1 MSTNEGKRIYEVIYK
16 VVVETNS
23 FKTAFHFGIFK
34 VIFGPFE
41 INSEFSVQSGNNI
54 IQMATGARELM
65 TRKLH
70 HLSRVYRDGRLIR

>member
-1 MSTNEGKRIYEVIYK
+1 MYVVIYK

-34 VIFGPFE
+34 VIFGPFK

-65 TRKLH
+65 TSKLH